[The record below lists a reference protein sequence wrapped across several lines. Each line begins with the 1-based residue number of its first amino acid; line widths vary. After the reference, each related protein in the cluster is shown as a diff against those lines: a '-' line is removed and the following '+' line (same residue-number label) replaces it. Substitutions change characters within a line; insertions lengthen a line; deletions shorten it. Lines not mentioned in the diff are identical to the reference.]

1 MKQKK
6 KYKNA
11 DEALEIIK
19 KILDY
24 NKDTQKNFQ
33 HASKVD
39 KGKSKPKPGESI
51 AEKVKLRR
59 QKFDIIKKK
68 NENINNG
75 LLSHYFDYSNPVIM
89 FERLRDASDE
99 KNKDLVE
106 SINKKLK

>member
-11 DEALEIIK
+11 DEKLEIIK

-68 NENINNG
+68 NKNINNG